1 MTSEVM
7 IPLIAAL
14 VGALIGSL
22 TSIATMWF
30 QQRAQSR
37 RERLKVA
44 SELAMQDYKNSL
56 ELAKTGGK
64 GARVFPVATY
74 QHFHYE
80 ILTALDEGNLN
91 RNELHRIKER
101 NHDLMR
107 AFEEV
112 NRSIEHEPAV
122 RP

>member
-1 MTSEVM
+1 MSSEVL

-14 VGALIGSL
+14 VGAMIGSL

-56 ELAKTGGK
+56 ELARARGK
-64 GARVFPVATY
+64 GAKIFPVATF

-80 ILTALDEGNLN
+80 ILTALDEGKLN
-91 RNELHRIKER
+91 KSELHRIKER
-101 NHDLMR
+101 NHDLIR
-107 AFEEV
+107 AFEEM
-112 NRSIEHEPAV
+112 NEST
-122 RP
+122 